1 MLDAVEWGDHDC
13 PDCDKSFA
21 TAQEARWHQ
30 RYHCDGEADDDGQVW
45 IGAGNP
51 SRTDGQHV
59 YHTNEDCPNLLRM
72 KNPRKTDPAT
82 LNGQWRECEHCLCD
96 DRVVT
101 SHSNPGADHDLN
113 LAVQNADPEEVFE

>member
-30 RYHCDGEADDDGQVW
+30 RYHCDGEAGDDGQVW
-45 IGAGNP
+45 IGAG
-51 SRTDGQHV
+51 
-59 YHTNEDCPNLLRM
+59 
-72 KNPRKTDPAT
+72 
-82 LNGQWRECEHCLCD
+82 
-96 DRVVT
+96 
-101 SHSNPGADHDLN
+101 HSNPGADHDLN